1 MKRTMVIVLLLAPLA
16 LAGCSLN
23 NILGTLAN
31 QLPEAVIDALPQEGQ
46 APLTVQFDAR
56 FSRDDGAITEY
67 YWDFGDLHDTMP
79 LSSSSTA
86 MHTYKHPGTYV
97 VKLTVIDNKGEVDSE
112 KLAIVVSNPPPV
124 ASFEV
129 SNDMPPVGVPVS
141 FDASGSYDPNGE
153 IVSYAWDFGDG
164 NTGSGIET
172 SHVYDQDLYY
182 VVTLAVTDNDGE
194 TGIKR
199 QAVIPQTPTSNDPGG
214 CQGGSCGGGD
224 GTDNPLAVITGLP
237 SCAGWEVGVPL
248 TLDGSASR
256 AAGGT
261 IIQYKWNFG
270 DGETATG
277 ETVTHTYQKTGRFTV
292 SLTVNDS
299 GGLQSTAYGFI
310 DIHTKNY

>member
-1 MKRTMVIVLLLAPLA
+1 MKRTTVIVLLFLAPLA

-31 QLPEAVIDALPQEGQ
+31 QTPEAVIDASPQEGH

-67 YWDFGDLHDTMP
+67 YWDFGDPHDTAP

-86 MHTYKHPGTYV
+86 MHTYRYPGTYV

-112 KLAIVVSNPPPV
+112 KLAIVVQNPPPV

-129 SNDMPPVGVPVS
+129 SNDMPPVGDMVFFNAVT
-141 FDASGSYDPNGE
+141 SYDPNGE

-182 VVTLAVTDNDGE
+182 VVTLTVTDNDGE
-194 TGIKR
+194 TGIERK
-199 QAVIPQTPTSNDPGG
+199 AVIPQTTTIDDGGCPGG
-214 CQGGSCGGGD
+214 TCGGD
-224 GTDNPLAVITGLP
+224 GTDKPLAVITGLP
-237 SCAGWEVGVPL
+237 SCAGWEVGVPI
-248 TLDGSASR
+248 TLDGSYSR
-256 AAGGT
+256 AAEGT
-261 IIQYKWNFG
+261 LMQYKWDFG

-277 ETVTHTYQKTGRFTV
+277 AVVTHTYQQTGRFTV
-292 SLTVNDS
+292 SLTVNDNT
-299 GGLQSTAYGFI
+299 GQQATAYGFI
-310 DIHTKNY
+310 DINTKNY